1 MYYSQWFRQSGSILG
16 KETEMA
22 INKKFYSYTY
32 KVTYSDGEQEY
43 TSIVFT
49 ENEMNNG
56 IPLKWNNN
64 KLKQSDVYNCVIIKI
79 AELEEL
85 VQ

>member
-1 MYYSQWFRQSGSILG
+1 M
-16 KETEMA
+16 T
-22 INKKFYSYTY
+22 INNKFYSYTY

-49 ENEMNNG
+49 ENEMNKG
-56 IPLKWNNN
+56 IPFKWNNN
-64 KLKQSDVYNCVIIKI
+64 KLKLSDVCNCVIIKVE
-79 AELEEL
+79 ELEEL

>member
-1 MYYSQWFRQSGSILG
+1 M
-16 KETEMA
+16 T
-22 INKKFYSYTY
+22 INKKFYRYTY

-49 ENEMNNG
+49 ENEMKNG
-56 IPLKWNNN
+56 IPFKWNNN
-64 KLKQSDVYNCVIIKI
+64 KLKLSDVYNCVIIEIK
-79 AELEEL
+79 ELEEL